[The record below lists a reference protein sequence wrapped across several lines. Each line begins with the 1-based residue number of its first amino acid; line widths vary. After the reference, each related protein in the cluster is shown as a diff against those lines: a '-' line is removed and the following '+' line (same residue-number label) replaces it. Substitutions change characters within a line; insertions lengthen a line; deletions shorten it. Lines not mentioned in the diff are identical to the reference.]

1 MQTAIVAIILFGGLV
16 SVHEFGHFVV
26 AKWAGMYVQEFS
38 IGMGPLIF
46 SKQTKETLYSLRLLP
61 LGGFVRIIGED
72 TGEEERS
79 DIPKIEIPEHRRY
92 QNISVWKRMLMSF
105 AGPLMNIVAAVLI
118 FCMMFMVVGE
128 AVPIEHPDSTVIA
141 LVEGGPAELAG
152 MQPGDRIVEIDG
164 NPIAYWEELN
174 PVFSAAPDESPMEI
188 VVYREKDGIG
198 SNIHLQ
204 ITPRYQPE
212 EQRKMIGIYGAT
224 AEQKRVGPIRAMQ
237 LGVQATGNMV
247 KTMVDVLGQ
256 LFTGKID
263 ITDEEEGLT
272 GPVGIIN
279 IIGQTAKAGWLNVCY
294 LAALLSI
301 NLGIMNLI
309 PIPSLDGSKILF
321 LLLEALRGKPLP
333 PEKEGLA
340 NFIGF
345 SLLMALILF
354 VTYQDILRLFR

>member
-16 SVHEFGHFVV
+16 AVHEFGHFIV

-38 IGMGPLIF
+38 IGMGPLVF

-72 TGEEERS
+72 TDEEERS
-79 DIPKIEIPEHRRY
+79 DIPKIEIPEYRRY

-105 AGPLMNIVAAVLI
+105 AGPFMNLVAAVLI
-118 FCMMFMVVGE
+118 FFMMFMVVGE
-128 AVPIEHPDSTVIA
+128 AVPIEHPDATVMA
-141 LVEGGPAELAG
+141 LVEDGPAALAG
-152 MQPGDRIVEIDG
+152 MQPGDRIVEING
-164 NPIAYWEELN
+164 QEVTLWEQLN
-174 PVFSAAPDESPMEI
+174 PLFAAAPEEEPIHIS
-188 VVYREKDGIG
+188 VVRNENG
-198 SNIHLQ
+198 SDRIIELEM
-204 ITPRYQPE
+204 TPFFNEE
-212 EQRKMIGIYGAT
+212 EQRRMIGIYGAS
-224 AEQKRVGPIRAMQ
+224 AEQRRVGPIRGMQ
-237 LGVQATGNMV
+237 LGLQATGNMV
-247 KTMVDVLGQ
+247 TTMVDVLGK

-263 ITDEEEGLT
+263 ITSEEEGLT

-279 IIGQTAKAGWLNVCY
+279 IIGQSAKAGWLNVCY

-333 PEKEGLA
+333 AEKEGMA